1 MERGNIHTPT
11 EALMKLRC
19 FWTLLVWPSEIIN
32 FDRKY
37 TTQVCAIALVS
48 FPSTPCFQQ
57 HEEALGR
64 PRSGHWEGPVTGEGL
79 GTGHRGKV
87 WHWEVLGTGEGLGTG
102 KD

>member
-1 MERGNIHTPT
+1 M
-11 EALMKLRC
+11 
-19 FWTLLVWPSEIIN
+19 WPSEIIN

-79 GTGHRGKV
+79 GTGHGSQ
-87 WHWEVLGTGEGLGTG
+87 GEGLALGRSETG
-102 KD
+102 KV